1 MQYEHKLKY
10 SKNEDISKNGTSKIF
25 FSIVGIRSSRWSL
38 NVPDDYVWGSV
49 KRDLQIRTTSR
60 VQVIDRYDRR
70 PDVHSQL
77 IENSILRANSCGLT
91 NPFVRLCPMNG
102 KTTDGRTRQS
112 TIETFAKF
120 LPFSSWHLI
129 FFSRRIETCNPNLW
143 SFLSLIIDLK
153 LVAFIPL

>member
-1 MQYEHKLKY
+1 MIALRE
-10 SKNEDISKNGTSKIF
+10 
-25 FSIVGIRSSRWSL
+25 
-38 NVPDDYVWGSV
+38 SV
-49 KRDLQIRTTSR
+49 KCDLQIRMTSR
-60 VQVIDRYDRR
+60 VQVIDIYDRR

-120 LPFSSWHLI
+120 LPFSPWHLI
-129 FFSRRIETCNPNLW
+129 FFSRRIGTYNPNLW
-143 SFLSLIIDLK
+143 SFLSLCWFKTGCIHSFILILISILYKILK
-153 LVAFIPL
+153 ISL

>member
-1 MQYEHKLKY
+1 MVRTTI
-10 SKNEDISKNGTSKIF
+10 SKNETSKIF
-25 FSIVGIRSSRWSL
+25 FSIVGTRTSRLSL

-60 VQVIDRYDRR
+60 GYKSLTDTI
-70 PDVHSQL
+70 DVHRQL

-120 LPFSSWHLI
+120 LPFSPRHLI
-129 FFSRRIETCNPNLW
+129 FFRRPVETYISNL
-143 SFLSLIIDLK
+143 FHL
-153 LVAFIPL
+153 